1 LRVTKQPATR
11 NHGIAYRAS
20 SRCAIAST
28 LAGSSSCNHTLFL
41 PTSIFSDHPELSLDL
56 RDTPRDA
63 VKASFFVRIT
73 LFNLGQ
79 RKHALNMFQNFAPL
93 VFNHVANHRGEIILR

>member
-1 LRVTKQPATR
+1 
-11 NHGIAYRAS
+11 
-20 SRCAIAST
+20 
-28 LAGSSSCNHTLFL
+28 
-41 PTSIFSDHPELSLDL
+41 
-56 RDTPRDA
+56 
-63 VKASFFVRIT
+63 VRIT